1 MRPIFMNV
9 IAACTMKKLWLIKD
23 TVTNQITYYHILLFF
38 ACLPLDRFFSELIF
52 VSLVI
57 HTLINLKKTDLKRIY
72 EPRVLILQAVFF
84 VTLFS
89 TICTTNLKK
98 AIDDWAMQ
106 AHILFIP
113 MIFAIHQPLIAN
125 YKRQLLSGFA
135 WSCVLVVA
143 VLFGIVLATI
153 RHFHLSLSFFYTTSF
168 INHNFSKPV
177 NIHATFFAILVVA
190 AVVIL
195 FQDLLRERKKSAKVF
210 LLFGMA
216 VLLGGLIQLSS
227 KSAIISLMVVAYVF
241 VPLYLFEGKKRLL
254 LLCASLAIT
263 LLAAV
268 LVLRYDVLKTRLFSD
283 LESDVDMSH
292 IAVVTDSRLDRW
304 KATMHT
310 VKAKPILGFGTGA
323 EKEVMEQTYFYN
335 KLYHSFIHELN
346 AHNEFLSL
354 LIKSGCIGLAV
365 YLFTL
370 GYSLVLSIRN
380 KDLLLTTCVA
390 LMISTSIAENA
401 LDANKGI
408 FFYSAFFSLLLL
420 TIKPSP
426 KPHLNT
432 KNQHPEATLAPVS
445 TC

>member
-1 MRPIFMNV
+1 
-9 IAACTMKKLWLIKD
+9 MKKLWLIKD
-23 TVTNQITYYHILLFF
+23 SVINQITYFHILLFF

-52 VSLVI
+52 GSLVI

-72 EPRVLILQAVFF
+72 EPRVLIVQAVFF

-89 TICTTNLKK
+89 TIYTTNFKR
-98 AIDDWAMQ
+98 AVDDWGMQ

-113 MIFAIHQPLIAN
+113 MVFAIHQPLITK

-135 WSCVLVVA
+135 WSCVLVVMG
-143 VLFGIVLATI
+143 LFGIVLATI
-153 RHFHLSLSFFYTTSF
+153 RHFHLPLSFVYTTSF

-177 NIHATFFAILVVA
+177 NIHATFFSILVVA
-190 AVVIL
+190 ASVIL
-195 FQDLLRERKKSAKVF
+195 FQDILAEKKKLIKLVSTIGLGV
-210 LLFGMA
+210 LFA
-216 VLLGGLIQLSS
+216 GLIQLSS
-227 KSAIISLMVVAYVF
+227 KSAIISLIIVAYIF
-241 VPLYLFEGKKRLL
+241 VPLYLFEGRKRLL
-254 LLCASLAIT
+254 LLGASLTIT
-263 LLAAV
+263 LLAAL
-268 LVLRYDVLKTRLFSD
+268 LVLRYDSLKTRLFSD

-292 IAVVTDSRLDRW
+292 ITVVTDSRLDRW

-310 VKAKPILGFGTGA
+310 VKAKPVFGFGTGT

-335 KLYHSFIHELN
+335 KLYHSFIHQLN

-365 YLFTL
+365 YIFTL

-420 TIKPSP
+420 TAKTASKSKI
-426 KPHLNT
+426 NT
-432 KNQHPEATLAPVS
+432 KKTTTEATLAPVS

>member
-1 MRPIFMNV
+1 
-9 IAACTMKKLWLIKD
+9 MKKRWLIKD
-23 TVTNQITYYHILLFF
+23 TVTNQISFYHILLFF
-38 ACLPLDRFFSELIF
+38 VCLPLDRFFSELIF
-52 VSLVI
+52 GSLVI
-57 HTLINLKKTDLKRIY
+57 HTLINVKKTDLKRVY
-72 EPRVLILQAVFF
+72 DRRVLIVQAVSF

-89 TICTTNLKK
+89 TIYTTNLKR
-98 AIDDWAMQ
+98 AMDDWAMQ

-113 MIFAIHQPLIAN
+113 MVFAIHQPLIAK
-125 YKRQLLSGFA
+125 YKRQLVSGFA

-153 RHFHLSLSFFYTTSF
+153 RHFHLPLSFVYTTSF

-177 NIHATFFAILVVA
+177 NIHATFFSVLVVA
-190 AVVIL
+190 AVVVL
-195 FQDLLRERKKSAKVF
+195 FQDLLREGKKSAKVI
-210 LLFGMA
+210 LLIGIA

-227 KSAIISLMVVAYVF
+227 KSAIISLMIVAYIF
-241 VPLYLFEGKKRLL
+241 VPLYLFEGRKRLL
-254 LLCASLAIT
+254 LLCASLLIT
-263 LLAAV
+263 LLAGA
-268 LVLRYDVLKTRLFSD
+268 LVLKYDGLKTRLFSD

-292 IAVVTDSRLDRW
+292 VAVVTDSRLDRW
-304 KATMHT
+304 RATMHT
-310 VKAKPILGFGTGA
+310 VKARPIFGFGTGT

-354 LIKSGCIGLAV
+354 LIKSGFIGLAV

-370 GYSLVLSIRN
+370 GYSFVLSVRN
-380 KDLLLTTCVA
+380 KDLLLTTCVV
-390 LMISTSIAENA
+390 LMISTSIAENV

-408 FFYSAFFSLLLL
+408 FFYSAFFALLLL
-420 TIKPSP
+420 TIKSAP

-432 KNQHPEATLAPVS
+432 KKRYPEATLAPVS

>member
-1 MRPIFMNV
+1 
-9 IAACTMKKLWLIKD
+9 MKKLWLIKD
-23 TVTNQITYYHILLFF
+23 TVTNQVTYFHILLFF

-57 HTLINLKKTDLKRIY
+57 HTLINLKKADLKRVY
-72 EPRVLILQAVFF
+72 EPRVLIVQAVFF

-89 TICTTNLKK
+89 TTYTTNFKR
-98 AIDDWAMQ
+98 AVDDWAMQ

-113 MIFAIHQPLIAN
+113 MVFAIHQPLITK
-125 YKRQLLSGFA
+125 YKKQLLSCFA
-135 WSCVLVVA
+135 WSCVLVVMGLFA
-143 VLFGIVLATI
+143 VVLTTI
-153 RHFHLSLSFFYTTSF
+153 RHFHLPLSFVYTTSF

-177 NIHATFFAILVVA
+177 GIHATFFSILVVA
-190 AVVIL
+190 ATVIL
-195 FQDLLRERKKSAKVF
+195 FQDILAEKKK
-210 LLFGMA
+210 LFKLVSIVGMG
-216 VLLGGLIQLSS
+216 VLFAGLIQLSS
-227 KSAIISLMVVAYVF
+227 KSAIISLVIVAYIF
-241 VPLYLFEGKKRLL
+241 VPLYLFEGRKRFILL
-254 LLCASLAIT
+254 GASLAVT
-263 LLAAV
+263 LLATIV
-268 LVLRYDVLKTRLFSD
+268 VLRYDSLKTRLFSD

-292 IAVVTDSRLDRW
+292 ITVVTDSRLDRW

-310 VKAKPILGFGTGA
+310 VKAKPIFGFGTGM
-323 EKEVMEQTYFYN
+323 EKEEMEQTYFYN
-335 KLYHSFIHELN
+335 KLYHSFIHQLN

-370 GYSLVLSIRN
+370 GYSLALSIRN

-420 TIKPSP
+420 SANSVSKSINNAEKIAV
-426 KPHLNT
+426 K
-432 KNQHPEATLAPVS
+432 ATLAPVS

>member
-1 MRPIFMNV
+1 
-9 IAACTMKKLWLIKD
+9 MKKLWLIND
-23 TVTNQITYYHILLFF
+23 SVTNQITYYHILLFF
-38 ACLPLDRFFSELIF
+38 VCLPLDRFFSELIF
-52 VSLVI
+52 ASLAI
-57 HTLINLKKTDLKRIY
+57 HTLINIKKANLKRVY
-72 EPRVLILQAVFF
+72 EPRVLIVQAVFF

-89 TICTTNLKK
+89 TIYSTNFKR
-98 AIDDWAMQ
+98 AVDDLGMQ

-113 MIFAIHQPLIAN
+113 MVFAIHQSLITK
-125 YKRQLLSGFA
+125 YKRHLLSGFA
-135 WSCVLVVA
+135 WGCVLVLM

-153 RHFHLSLSFFYTTSF
+153 RHFHLPLSFIYTASF

-177 NIHATFFAILVVA
+177 GIHATFFSVLLVA

-195 FQDLLRERKKSAKVF
+195 FQELLAEHNKLSKLISILGMGV
-210 LLFGMA
+210 LFA
-216 VLLGGLIQLSS
+216 GLIQLSS
-227 KSAIISLMVVAYVF
+227 KSAIISLIIVACIF
-241 VPLYLFEGKKRLL
+241 APIYLFKGKKRLVL
-254 LLCASLAIT
+254 LGASLAIT
-263 LLAAV
+263 ILAALV
-268 LVLRYDVLKTRLFSD
+268 VLRYDSLKTRLFSD
-283 LESDVDMSH
+283 LESDVDMSR

-310 VKAKPILGFGTGA
+310 VKAKPIFGFGTGT

-335 KLYHSFIHELN
+335 KLYHSFIHQLN

-365 YLFTL
+365 YIFTL
-370 GYSLVLSIRN
+370 GYSLVLSIKN

-408 FFYSAFFSLLLL
+408 FFYSAFFSMLLL
-420 TIKPSP
+420 TAKTAFKSHNNIK
-426 KPHLNT
+426 KIAT
-432 KNQHPEATLAPVS
+432 EATLAPVS